1 MAKQTLN
8 ILTTLLL
15 WLSMLTASHDG
26 LYAQQTNEIN
36 WLNFEQLEDSL
47 KTNPKKVFV
56 YFYADWCTY
65 CHKMDRT
72 AFKDEAII
80 KRINKDYY
88 VVKMD
93 IESEDTIVFGN
104 TEFKNK
110 NAKKRK
116 SVHEIPLMMASRKGK
131 PFSLPAMVLLNEN
144 FEATARYFQYLNTQQ
159 MLEILEN

>member
-1 MAKQTLN
+1 MAKQTFN
-8 ILTTLLL
+8 ILTTILL

-93 IESEDTIVFGN
+93 IESED
-104 TEFKNK
+104 
-110 NAKKRK
+110 
-116 SVHEIPLMMASRKGK
+116 
-131 PFSLPAMVLLNEN
+131 SLFHCLQW
-144 FEATARYFQYLNTQQ
+144 FC
-159 MLEILEN
+159 